1 MRASAVRT
9 AIKTAIEAITP
20 DTRYHAGD
28 SFRVLEPGLE
38 RLTVDRAV
46 MLERSR
52 PQEPAERLL
61 MTADP
66 YAITFEMIVNFSNTP
81 GVSDRLLDDCDLIVD
96 ALLELPVTN
105 AQILQVKIMGG
116 GDAIDETG
124 NRAVIYSLTV
134 FYDRRTPA

>member
-9 AIKTAIEAITP
+9 AIKSAIEAITP
-20 DTRYHAGD
+20 DTKYHQGD
-28 SFRVLEPGLE
+28 LFRVLEPGLE

-66 YAITFEMIVNFSNTP
+66 YAIQFEIIVNFSNSP
-81 GVSDRLLDDCDLIVD
+81 GVSDRMLDDCDLIVD
-96 ALLELPVTN
+96 ALLDLPVTN
-105 AQILQVKIMGG
+105 SQILQVKIQGNA
-116 GDAIDETG
+116 DIVDETG
-124 NRAVIYSLTV
+124 NRASSFSLVV
-134 FYDRRTPA
+134 FYDRRNPT